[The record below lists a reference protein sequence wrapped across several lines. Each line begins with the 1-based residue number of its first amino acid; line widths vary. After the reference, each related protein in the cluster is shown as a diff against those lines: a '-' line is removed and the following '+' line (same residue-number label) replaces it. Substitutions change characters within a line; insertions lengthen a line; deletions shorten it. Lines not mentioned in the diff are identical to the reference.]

1 MRYKKS
7 QELYIFF
14 FYILTPFGVYK
25 TTLDDF
31 KTGTRLP
38 SDESTIV
45 SVRLS
50 PFYRR
55 VTLVCKPF
63 QTLQDVFMMSPG
75 PMNSRCCSAA
85 VHRRY
90 GRKAD

>member
-63 QTLQDVFMMSPG
+63 QTLQDVFMMSLLLFTAG
-75 PMNSRCCSAA
+75 TE
-85 VHRRY
+85 
-90 GRKAD
+90 GRLTKEDAED